1 MSSQVALL
9 SEGIDDTDEKVRV
22 AWQNESITLMP
33 GDSVVVKESTGTVNI
48 SGHVYNPGLIEYNSR
63 KSLRRYINAAG
74 GITEKGNKKGI
85 IVVYANG
92 VVIPNLWYMTPKIE
106 DGATIIVNQ
115 KELTEPF
122 DPTEF
127 ANTTL
132 SLLSS
137 LVTILV
143 LSQQL

>member
-1 MSSQVALL
+1 M
-9 SEGIDDTDEKVRV
+9 RV

-74 GITEKGNKKGI
+74 GLTEKGNRKGI

-92 VVIPNLWYMTPKIE
+92 VVSPKKWYSTPKIE
-106 DGATIIVNQ
+106 DGSTIIVNE
-115 KELTEPF
+115 KPI
-122 DPTEF
+122 
-127 ANTTL
+127 
-132 SLLSS
+132 SIS
-137 LVTILV
+137 V
-143 LSQQL
+143 